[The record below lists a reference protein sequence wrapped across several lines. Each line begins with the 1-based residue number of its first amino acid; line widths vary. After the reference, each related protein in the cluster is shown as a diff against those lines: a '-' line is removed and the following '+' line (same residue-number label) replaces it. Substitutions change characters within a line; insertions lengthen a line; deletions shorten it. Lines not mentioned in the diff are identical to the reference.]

1 MQESEKCCT
10 FASQISLNQV
20 FMKKFFSLV
29 ICVMAFLFTACEPK
43 VQFASSCIHS
53 GHEYVDLGL
62 SVQWATCNVGAESPT
77 EYGDYFAW
85 GETETKDAFSYE
97 NYTFNLSPD
106 VLTRGY
112 DAATVNWGNGWRM
125 PSKQEAREL
134 CDECTFERKKING
147 VAGLWITGPNGNSIF
162 MPANGQKDNY
172 DVEGSKTEGYYWTTV
187 LDDWF
192 GFNTQAYCICFA
204 NYSDGV
210 TSFSCSMNFRELGM
224 GIRPVYD
231 PED

>member
-43 VQFASSCIHS
+43 VQFASSGIHS

-106 VLTRGY
+106 VLTRAYLYCSG
-112 DAATVNWGNGWRM
+112 AMAGACHLN
-125 PSKQEAREL
+125 
-134 CDECTFERKKING
+134 KK
-147 VAGLWITGPNGNSIF
+147 LE
-162 MPANGQKDNY
+162 NY
-172 DVEGSKTEGYYWTTV
+172 
-187 LDDWF
+187 
-192 GFNTQAYCICFA
+192 
-204 NYSDGV
+204 V
-210 TSFSCSMNFRELGM
+210 TSAHLREKRLT
-224 GIRPVYD
+224 V
-231 PED
+231 